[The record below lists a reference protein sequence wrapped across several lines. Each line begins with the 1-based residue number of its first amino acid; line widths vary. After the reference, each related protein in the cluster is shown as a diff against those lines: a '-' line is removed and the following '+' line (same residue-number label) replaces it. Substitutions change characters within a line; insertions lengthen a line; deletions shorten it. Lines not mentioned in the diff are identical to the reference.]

1 MAESK
6 REKVYFMGIAG
17 TGMASVAGM
26 LQQTGVEV
34 VGSDREI
41 YPPMSTML
49 ADLKIPVLT
58 PYKADN
64 LTKTSPDLVVVAN
77 SLSRGNPEVEHILK
91 HKIPH
96 TSFAALLGDRF
107 LEKKKSIVVSGTHG
121 KTTTCSLL
129 SFFLQELD
137 QDPSFLI
144 GGIPRNFTKSYQ
156 LGKGSL
162 FVVEGDE
169 YDTAFFDKE
178 SKFLHYRPQIVILNN
193 LEFDHA
199 DIFSN
204 LEAIEDTFAKL
215 LKLVPNP
222 AQIIANI
229 DDPGVSKLL
238 NQLSIFNK
246 VTKISAKGLTSTG
259 DVKLNGSLAFD
270 EEKGLWKIPLDTDLW
285 GQMTLS
291 CKLGGA
297 HNAANIA
304 MVIGC
309 LSYMQQ
315 NGFLNKNCNAQELG
329 EILLKFKS
337 VRRRLDHL
345 CTSKGI
351 QVYEDFAHHPTAVKT
366 VIESF
371 RISHPDKR
379 VIVAFE
385 PRNATSRRKIFA
397 ADYTEALKKADVSL
411 IGACANDE
419 RIPKQERMDTKEIAA
434 NVGDESHAF
443 NTNGEVYDWLAQH
456 SRAGDSVIFMSCGS
470 FSGIVK
476 KFCSSLKTASTP
488 KYT

>member
-1 MAESK
+1 MTESNQ
-6 REKVYFMGIAG
+6 EKVYFMGIAG

-26 LQQTGVEV
+26 LQQTGANII
-34 VGSDREI
+34 GSDREI

-58 PYKADN
+58 PYKSEN
-64 LTKTSPDLVVVAN
+64 IEKTRPDLVVVAN
-77 SLSRGNPEVEHILK
+77 SLSRGNEEVEYMLK
-91 HKIPH
+91 HDIPH
-96 TSFAALLGDRF
+96 TSFAALLGERF
-107 LEKKKSIVVSGTHG
+107 LAKKNSIVVSGTHG

-129 SFFLQELD
+129 SFFLKELD

-156 LGKGSL
+156 VGDGSL

-178 SKFLHYRPQIVILNN
+178 SKFLHYRPQIVLFNN

-204 LEAIEDTFAKL
+204 LEAIEKAFTKL
-215 LKLVPNP
+215 LNLVPIP
-222 AQIIANI
+222 GQIIANV

-238 NQLSIFNK
+238 KQLNLFDK
-246 VTKISAKGLTSTG
+246 VTQISTKGINSSWY
-259 DVKLNGSLAFD
+259 VKLANLAFNQ
-270 EEKGLWKIPLDTDLW
+270 ERALWNITLETKSW
-285 GQMTLS
+285 GQITLAS
-291 CKLGGA
+291 KLGGA

-309 LSYMQQ
+309 LSYLQE
-315 NGFLNKNCNAQELG
+315 NGFLTKKCTAEELST
-329 EILLKFKS
+329 ILLDFKS

-351 QVYEDFAHHPTAVKT
+351 QVYEDFAHHPTAVKN

-371 RISHPDKR
+371 RISHPNNR

-385 PRNATSRRKIFA
+385 PRNATSRRNIFTE
-397 ADYTEALKKADVSL
+397 DYSAALKKADVSL

-419 RIPKQERMDTKEIAA
+419 RIPMQERMNTREIASM
-434 NVGDESHAF
+434 VGDKSHAF
-443 NTNGEVYDWLAQH
+443 DTNGEVYDWLTQH
-456 SRAGDSVIFMSCGS
+456 SRAGDSIIFMSCGS
-470 FSGIVK
+470 FSGIAK
-476 KFCSSLKTASTP
+476 QFCSSLEGGTID